1 MDPNEA
7 LRLIRKNAKAVIDNP
22 ASSFEARQ
30 LAEQFE
36 GLDAWLSAGGFNP
49 LSWN

>member
-7 LRLIRKNAKAVIDNP
+7 LRLMRENAKAVIDSP
-22 ASSFEARQ
+22 DSSFEARQ

-36 GLDAWLSAGGFNP
+36 GLDAWLSASGFKP
-49 LSWN
+49 LNWR